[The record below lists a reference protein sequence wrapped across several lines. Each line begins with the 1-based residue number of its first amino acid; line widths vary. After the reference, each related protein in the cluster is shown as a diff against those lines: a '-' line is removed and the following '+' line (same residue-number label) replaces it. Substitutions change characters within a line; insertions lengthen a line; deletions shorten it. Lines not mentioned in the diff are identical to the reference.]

1 MLGLQV
7 VPIMTLTPTKSK
19 EKTQPLLVRAK
30 ITKVKFPEK
39 CPVCLAEPEDLVSI
53 TVMESSHFDQSA
65 DSSTSS
71 WSDGKDKVEMALA
84 AAQGA
89 ATFWVPTC
97 SVHGSR
103 SLRSGPK
110 RFMAWAAFFVLF
122 YPGLYFTLGIMNA
135 LYNPRP
141 LLEPLLGLVV
151 TASLLILLA
160 FYGYYARA
168 IERTLKIVRIDRH
181 EDAVYMDIRN
191 REYGKMFMQLNDGQA
206 DIVDKTG
213 RPIPADNVL

>member
-1 MLGLQV
+1 M
-7 VPIMTLTPTKSK
+7 VPMVTRKPRKSR
-19 EKTQPLLVRAK
+19 ERPQPLLVRTK
-30 ITKVKFPEK
+30 ITKVQFPEK
-39 CPVCLAEPEDLVSI
+39 CPVCLSEPEDLVSI
-53 TVMESSHFDQSA
+53 TVMESSHFDRSA

-103 SLRSGPK
+103 SLRSGSK

-122 YPGLYFTLGIMNA
+122 YPGLYYTLGIVNA
-135 LYNPRP
+135 LHNPRP

-160 FYGYYARA
+160 FFGYHARA
-168 IERTLKIVRIDRH
+168 IERTLRIVRIDRH

-191 REYGKMFMQLNDGQA
+191 REYGKLFMELNAGYA
-206 DIVDKTG
+206 DIVDKKG
-213 RPIPADNVL
+213 QPKPAD

>member
-1 MLGLQV
+1 MGLQV
-7 VPIMTLTPTKSK
+7 VPIMTLKPTKSK
-19 EKTQPLLVRAK
+19 EKPQPLLVRAK

-53 TVMESSHFDQSA
+53 TVMESSHFDRSDD
-65 DSSTSS
+65 DSISS
-71 WSDGKDKVEMALA
+71 WSDGKNKVEMTLA

-97 SVHGSR
+97 GIHGSR

-122 YPGLYFTLGIMNA
+122 YPGLYFILGIMSAIQN
-135 LYNPRP
+135 LRP
-141 LLEPLLGLVV
+141 LLEPLLGFVV
-151 TASLLILLA
+151 TVSLLILLA
-160 FYGYYARA
+160 FWGYYPRA
-168 IERTLKIVRIDRH
+168 IERTLRIIRIDRH

-191 REYGKMFMQLNDGQA
+191 RKYGKLFMELNGGQA
-206 DIVDKTG
+206 DIVDRKG
-213 RPIPADNVL
+213 QPKPADNAQ

>member
-1 MLGLQV
+1 M
-7 VPIMTLTPTKSK
+7 KSR
-19 EKTQPLLVRAK
+19 EKSQPLLVRAK

-39 CPVCLAEPEDLVSI
+39 CPVCLGEPEDLISI
-53 TVMESSHFDQSA
+53 TVMESSHFDRSA

-135 LYNPRP
+135 VYNPRP

-160 FYGYYARA
+160 FCGYYARA
-168 IERTLKIVRIDRH
+168 IERTLRIVRIDRH
-181 EDAVYMDIRN
+181 EDAVYVDIRN
-191 REYGKMFMQLNDGQA
+191 REYGKLFMELNAGYA
-206 DIVDKTG
+206 DIVDKKG
-213 RPIPADNVL
+213 QPKPAD